1 MIMVKVSE
9 IFDVFYGVNME
20 LNALEKDPNGINF
33 VSRTARNNG
42 VAARVKLID
51 GITPNPAGSISV
63 AGGGSV
69 MESFLQPEPYYSGRD
84 LYYLVPRIEM
94 TDAQKLYYCS
104 CLRAN
109 RYRFNYGRQA
119 NRTLRDLFLP
129 ALTDIP
135 AWVDSA
141 SVSIYHGADAPATA
155 GAAPALNPEKWVNF
169 KFSVLFDIRK
179 GKRLTKAD
187 MLPGTVPFIG
197 ATDSNNGLTAFI
209 GQPAI
214 HEAGTITVN
223 YNGNGVAEAYYQP
236 VPFWATDDINVL
248 YPRFTLS
255 PARALFIATVIRMEK
270 YRFSYGRKWHLER
283 MKESTIKLPVTA
295 EGAPDWQYMEN
306 YINTL
311 PFSSQISSIND
322 KSSSQDK

>member
-1 MIMVKVSE
+1 VMIMVKVSE
-9 IFDVFYGVNME
+9 LFDVFYGVNME
-20 LNALEKDPNGINF
+20 LNAAKKDPNGINF
-33 VSRTARNNG
+33 VSRTAKNNG

-51 GITPNPAGSISV
+51 GVTPNPAGSISV

-119 NRTLRDLFLP
+119 NRTLRNLFVPSL
-129 ALTDIP
+129 ANIP
-135 AWVDSA
+135 TWVDLTC
-141 SVSIYHGADAPATA
+141 VSIYDGADAPATA
-155 GAAPALNPEKWVNF
+155 KTTPSLNPEKWISF
-169 KFSVLFDIRK
+169 KFSALFDIRK

-187 MLPGTVPFIG
+187 MLPGNVPFIG

-248 YPRFTLS
+248 YPRFDLS

-283 MKESTIKLPVTA
+283 MKGSTIKLPVTA
-295 EGAPDWQYMEN
+295 EGVPDWQYMER

-322 KSSSQDK
+322 NV